1 MFKGILGLLGSI
13 GSIVNKLLGMKEREE
28 HRQAG
33 SNEEI
38 LKQREDVED
47 AEKRMEDTP
56 RSDRSAAT
64 KRMRG
69 DKKI

>member
-1 MFKGILGLLGSI
+1 MFKGILSLLSSI
-13 GSIVNKLLGMKEREE
+13 GGIVNKLLGMKERKE

-33 SNEEI
+33 ANEEI

-56 RSDRSAAT
+56 RSSRSDAVKQLR
-64 KRMRG
+64 KR
-69 DKKI
+69 KKK